1 MAKLQPA
8 ILFSQ
13 YSQYSLLFP
22 LISCGNNPFIRCTV
36 TIMLFSSVSIFSW
49 LLGCLWPCHHP
60 ACHPSR
66 SSTYLI
72 SLFFFTGLDFD
83 WIYLLFALVYL
94 IIWTNVQSKETGIVS
109 KFGKLDFSFFFFSY
123 PVFSPLKLKFICCFH
138 TIGRHIFWLQE
149 NHTKHFFIIIWH
161 FKKEIYESINLT
173 ERKWLED

>member
-109 KFGKLDFSFFFFSY
+109 KFGKLDFSFFFF
-123 PVFSPLKLKFICCFH
+123 LIL
-138 TIGRHIFWLQE
+138 
-149 NHTKHFFIIIWH
+149 FFPP
-161 FKKEIYESINLT
+161 KTEIHLLFPHYWQTHLLASGKSHETFLHYYLT
-173 ERKWLED
+173 F